1 MYVQNKKIKGVIIAE
16 PIEKAHPIV
25 QVEKTNPN
33 KKEEKKR
40 QKKEKHNKNNEKQ
53 KSRIQTKK

>member
-33 KKEEKKR
+33 KKA
-40 QKKEKHNKNNEKQ
+40 KKENHNKNNEKQ